1 MPMSEEMDWRQV
13 GAIPVDAVAGTKVAN
28 AFQLMFGPP
37 SKDLLPRGMKIY
49 KLNGYPH
56 PLFGI
61 WACCR

>member
-1 MPMSEEMDWRQV
+1 MPLGEEMDWGQV
-13 GAIPVDAVAGTKVAN
+13 GAIPLDAVAGTKVAD

-37 SKDLLPRGMKIY
+37 SKDLLLRCLKIY
-49 KLNGYPH
+49 KLNGYPN